1 MKYPFSLFQWY
12 GIGCS
17 VYDAFKKL
25 DKNKKAEILSE
36 LTKEVVQRATK
47 LKK

>member
-1 MKYPFSLFQWY
+1 MYISITLT
-12 GIGCS
+12 GCS

-36 LTKEVVQRATK
+36 ITKEVVQRAAK
-47 LKK
+47 IKK